1 MASGKDVAFI
11 FSIFIFLGFVSF
23 MLGMVATSLP
33 TRTLNITGLD
43 KPPTPHATGNLLD
56 IVSDILATMGYLVT
70 SIFGLNSDFAFIT
83 GIILIPIMVTIAYII
98 AKLIRGN

>member
-11 FSIFIFLGFVSF
+11 FGIFVFLGFVTF
-23 MLGMVATSLP
+23 MLGMVASSMP
-33 TRTLNITGLD
+33 TRTLNITGLE
-43 KPPTPHATGNLLD
+43 KPPTPSTSGNLLD
-56 IVSDILATMGYLVT
+56 ILADITATIGYLVT
-70 SIFGLNSDFAFIT
+70 STFGLSSDFAFIT